1 MKAIE
6 SRKGGIYELWQET
19 RAWSIAYFDEIYQR
33 LGIKFEHIFYE
44 SEMINEGLK
53 LVDDFL
59 ARGIFVKSQGAII
72 ADLEAYD
79 LGVLPIIRSDGT
91 ALYPVADL
99 ALAKRKFEDYQLNES
114 VYIVDIRQGLYF
126 KQLAQIFALAGEKF
140 KITHLGY
147 DFVTLKSGMM
157 SSRSGNVITYNEIL
171 TEALSRA
178 QSAVVSRHEDWSS
191 EKVATVTEELAIAAL
206 KFEMLK
212 VSADKVITFDAA
224 EALRF
229 EGFTA
234 AYLQYTGARLA
245 SVVRRADIKE
255 SATDTALL
263 THSKESILAV
273 YLERFPEVV
282 IKSGEQRDPSAIA
295 RYLFELAQ
303 AFNDYYHEVNV
314 LKAEPALIAAR
325 VSLLL
330 AVRQVLTNGFELLG
344 FSYLEEM

>member
-1 MKAIE
+1 MK
-6 SRKGGIYELWQET
+6 Y
-19 RAWSIAYFDEIYQR
+19 
-33 LGIKFEHIFYE
+33 
-44 SEMINEGLK
+44 INEGFK

-59 ARGIFVKSQGAII
+59 SRGIFVKSQGAII
-72 ADLEAYD
+72 ADLEAYN

-99 ALAKRKFEDYQLNES
+99 ALAKHKFEDYKLNES

-171 TEALSRA
+171 SEALSRA
-178 QSAVVSRHEDWSS
+178 
-191 EKVATVTEELAIAAL
+191 
-206 KFEMLK
+206 
-212 VSADKVITFDAA
+212 
-224 EALRF
+224 
-229 EGFTA
+229 
-234 AYLQYTGARLA
+234 
-245 SVVRRADIKE
+245 DIKDE
-255 SATDTALL
+255 VVDTSLL
-263 THSKESILAV
+263 IHNKESILAL
-273 YLERFPEVV
+273 YMERFPEAV
-282 IKSGEQRDPSAIA
+282 IKAGEQRDPSAVA

-314 LKAEPALIAAR
+314 LKAEPSLLAAR

-330 AVRQVLTNGFELLG
+330 AVRQVLANGFKLLG